1 MKNLEKKLK
10 KYGKDAKIEMTID
23 DLYEFANYIIK
34 EVSNNNENESKM
46 LSINEVC
53 KMLNKSPS
61 TIYRWQKLGLINPLY
76 VGGHSYFK
84 EDDVRKLTNGYR
96 LVR

>member
-1 MKNLEKKLK
+1 MKKLETILK

-34 EVSNNNENESKM
+34 EVSNNNENESKL
-46 LSINEVC
+46 LSIKEVC
-53 KMLNKSPS
+53 KILKKSPS
-61 TIYRWQKLGLINPLY
+61 TIYRWQQLGMIKHY
-76 VGGHSYFK
+76 QVGRHTYYK
-84 EDDVRKLTNGYR
+84 EEEILQYTNGYR

>member
-1 MKNLEKKLK
+1 MKNLKKMLK

-34 EVSNNNENESKM
+34 EVSNNNEDKSKM
-46 LSINEVC
+46 LSIKEVC
-53 KMLNKSPS
+53 KILKKSPS
-61 TIYRWQKLGLINPLY
+61 TIYRWQKLGMIKAYQVCRNTY
-76 VGGHSYFK
+76 YK
-84 EDDVRKLTNGYR
+84 EEEILQHTYGYR